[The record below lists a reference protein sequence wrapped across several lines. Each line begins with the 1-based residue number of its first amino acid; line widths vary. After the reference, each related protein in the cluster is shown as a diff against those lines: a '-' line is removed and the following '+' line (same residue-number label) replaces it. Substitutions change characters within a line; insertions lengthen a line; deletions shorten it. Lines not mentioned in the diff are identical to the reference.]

1 MIKKFLHL
9 SDLHFRPNWPE
20 EVDLVSKKFFHDL
33 EESWSGGLDSC
44 ILLFSGDVVFAAAD
58 RAQYDAFLE
67 SFGAKLDA
75 IGITAD
81 RRIVIPG
88 NHDVSRDFVKN
99 KLILHNGALAELKSE
114 RDFNENLTSL
124 SEDIFKG
131 KFTNYLEFEN
141 AFSTH
146 TNSNNNLGG
155 SGLNI
160 GDSLGVYCLNTAIC
174 SSAGVQDSR
183 GRTIEDHGKLMIDTR
198 SIHQWL
204 SAEKLNHRIL
214 MMHHPLDWLAPWAKA
229 ELERII
235 ESDFDLVVSGHVHEQ
250 SAVFHQRYSRRSIA
264 CSAPPLFTRKSESLG
279 YSLINLD
286 TESGN
291 IEINYRQWSPARKF
305 VLGTNFSGNDTG
317 RVQFL
322 SGVAKETLLDTYT
335 PPKVS
340 RDKPTLDILKAEL
353 EEATTCFASMKNLWV
368 NRDLAISPENS
379 RDHYDAILIQPEKLL
394 DQEKCAVVRAPTQ
407 FGLTSLGRFLA
418 LEYFKSRPGQLAVY
432 IDSEKLPAH
441 ETGLRQTIE
450 DRCRELGSAFNQVSF
465 LILDNWVCD
474 KRSQRKIKGLLSILP
489 DAKIIILHGV
499 DDAEQIGENMSYH
512 DDLDLEVFY
521 LWSLNRN
528 RIRELVSK
536 YLEHNE
542 VLDEERV
549 TAKIIEDIDSLNI
562 HRTPHNCLTLL
573 KIAEQAYD
581 DSPVNRT
588 EMIGRILYL
597 LFYEFDKIPRYAT
610 RPDLKDCEYALGY
623 FCESLIRDC
632 KTSFSKSEFYRKVQ
646 DYCDKMLIDL
656 DIEVLFGFLA
666 VERIFVRKGSNF
678 EFRFSYWLYYF
689 AAHRMHQDVGF
700 SQFILGDERYTVF
713 PEIIEFYTG
722 IDRRR
727 EDAVTQLSADL
738 KRMNADFLT
747 RTGISDALNPFDN
760 ARWSP
765 SEEAI
770 EAIQKEI
777 HTSVASST
785 LPQDIKDQ
793 FADKQYDRSRP
804 YNQAVSAFIKESS
817 LRQMVQAMR
826 GASRALRNSDHVSP
840 TMKEE
845 LLNEVITC
853 WMRVTQILVLV
864 SPLLA
869 RDGNA
874 AYEGLGFYLTKDFDS
889 YPEEGEKWAALMSAI
904 PSNVI
909 NWYQQDIFSRRMG
922 PLLKGFLKTSK
933 SSLRNHLVR
942 YLLVLHR
949 PIGWE
954 KELNNFVLQEDKN
967 SFYLMDIF
975 QVLEGEHQYGLSSEK
990 NKSELRRLS
999 ATAIARHDRG
1009 VKRPNLALLKQA
1021 EEALDNAAK

>member
-1 MIKKFLHL
+1 
-9 SDLHFRPNWPE
+9 
-20 EVDLVSKKFFHDL
+20 
-33 EESWSGGLDSC
+33 
-44 ILLFSGDVVFAAAD
+44 
-58 RAQYDAFLE
+58 
-67 SFGAKLDA
+67 
-75 IGITAD
+75 
-81 RRIVIPG
+81 
-88 NHDVSRDFVKN
+88 
-99 KLILHNGALAELKSE
+99 
-114 RDFNENLTSL
+114 
-124 SEDIFKG
+124 
-131 KFTNYLEFEN
+131 
-141 AFSTH
+141 
-146 TNSNNNLGG
+146 
-155 SGLNI
+155 
-160 GDSLGVYCLNTAIC
+160 
-174 SSAGVQDSR
+174 
-183 GRTIEDHGKLMIDTR
+183 
-198 SIHQWL
+198 
-204 SAEKLNHRIL
+204 
-214 MMHHPLDWLAPWAKA
+214 
-229 ELERII
+229 
-235 ESDFDLVVSGHVHEQ
+235 
-250 SAVFHQRYSRRSIA
+250 
-264 CSAPPLFTRKSESLG
+264 
-279 YSLINLD
+279 
-286 TESGN
+286 
-291 IEINYRQWSPARKF
+291 
-305 VLGTNFSGNDTG
+305 
-317 RVQFL
+317 
-322 SGVAKETLLDTYT
+322 
-335 PPKVS
+335 
-340 RDKPTLDILKAEL
+340 
-353 EEATTCFASMKNLWV
+353 
-368 NRDLAISPENS
+368 
-379 RDHYDAILIQPEKLL
+379 
-394 DQEKCAVVRAPTQ
+394 
-407 FGLTSLGRFLA
+407 
-418 LEYFKSRPGQLAVY
+418 
-432 IDSEKLPAH
+432 
-441 ETGLRQTIE
+441 
-450 DRCRELGSAFNQVSF
+450 
-465 LILDNWVCD
+465 
-474 KRSQRKIKGLLSILP
+474 
-489 DAKIIILHGV
+489 
-499 DDAEQIGENMSYH
+499 
-512 DDLDLEVFY
+512 
-521 LWSLNRN
+521 
-528 RIRELVSK
+528 
-536 YLEHNE
+536 
-542 VLDEERV
+542 
-549 TAKIIEDIDSLNI
+549 
-562 HRTPHNCLTLL
+562 
-573 KIAEQAYD
+573 
-581 DSPVNRT
+581 
-588 EMIGRILYL
+588 
-597 LFYEFDKIPRYAT
+597 
-610 RPDLKDCEYALGY
+610 
-623 FCESLIRDC
+623 
-632 KTSFSKSEFYRKVQ
+632 
-646 DYCDKMLIDL
+646 
-656 DIEVLFGFLA
+656 
-666 VERIFVRKGSNF
+666 
-678 EFRFSYWLYYF
+678 
-689 AAHRMHQDVGF
+689 MHQDVGF

-777 HTSVASST
+777 HSSVASST

-954 KELNNFVLQEDKN
+954 KELNNFVLKEDKN

-1009 VKRPNLALLKQA
+1009 VKRPNLALLKRA